1 MLENVA
7 IFPSELRPSRIGN
20 SGSFHVSHQE
30 DSKFKGFLF
39 AVFYR
44 TIWRRENKRFF
55 LLYQMQLYGENHA
68 TSTVFS
74 PNGMDDIRQP
84 ASSRRLNV
92 LTKFNTK
99 FLAVVVFS
107 ARGAGSTFKSR
118 RRALKACTVLLVF
131 FWSTRKRGKA
141 DSAGHL

>member
-44 TIWRRENKRFF
+44 TIWRREDKRFF
-55 LLYQMQLYGENHA
+55 
-68 TSTVFS
+68 S
-74 PNGMDDIRQP
+74 PVSN
-84 ASSRRLNV
+84 
-92 LTKFNTK
+92 
-99 FLAVVVFS
+99 AVVQGEQFFHQMEWMTFVGPPR
-107 ARGAGSTFKSR
+107 RGGWTF
-118 RRALKACTVLLVF
+118 
-131 FWSTRKRGKA
+131 
-141 DSAGHL
+141 